1 MGTGKRNTPR
11 RSNSCTP
18 STNSRRPW
26 RRRTTPRN
34 SCAQATAEMW
44 AIQQDYDEF
53 KQPDVDGDDRI
64 SRAEFNMYV
73 KNYLAN
79 HPGLQEKDHLRFEDF
94 DHDKDGFVSFTK
106 YTQRT
111 QRGPTSRRRR
121 SADWRGVHRRA
132 RILTIFMPII
142 DRECIISQLSPQVE
156 Q

>member
-1 MGTGKRNTPR
+1 MGTGEKETPR

-34 SCAQATAEMW
+34 SCAQATAEIG

-106 YTQRT
+106 YTQQAELKKFYAGDT
-111 QRGPTSRRRR
+111 KGANLKAQ
-121 SADWRGVHRRA
+121 A
-132 RILTIFMPII
+132 
-142 DRECIISQLSPQVE
+142 LSGLAGGAQKG
-156 Q
+156 